1 MNKWIRKYYEGV
13 RVKCEKNIFGGE
25 LFFLQC
31 IRVEWVLI
39 TFDELGF
46 INRGNVT
53 NLLNFRE
60 KETERLLFWSI
71 FTAIKRENM
80 I

>member
-1 MNKWIRKYYEGV
+1 MRKKYIWW
-13 RVKCEKNIFGGE
+13 RA
-25 LFFLQC
+25 FFLQC
-31 IRVEWVLI
+31 IRMEWVLI

-60 KETERLLFWSI
+60 KETERLLFLRI
-71 FTAIKRENM
+71 FIAIKRENM